1 MIMCTIEMATLLIIL
16 TSVFLLASCQIAPNY
31 ETHRL
36 TSALA
41 PATVTPFT
49 ETRTETVLKTHP
61 LRVRVTSDVW
71 ITETT
76 NVNEVVTA
84 FVTVYSYFP
93 ANPRTVTSV
102 MRVTSTPV
110 IIRTVEI
117 MVTPTL
123 TVTSVFTSFVTT
135 TQTVRFWQSITHV
148 SVAHSVLT
156 VPVWSTQTL
165 VQEETT
171 TVTQALTTTVTSFT
185 KNLNRG
191 YLPPQ

>member
-1 MIMCTIEMATLLIIL
+1 MAPVSQLLL
-16 TSVFLLASCQIAPNY
+16 VLAFALGNCQRPNY
-31 ETHRL
+31 ETHVL
-36 TSALA
+36 TAALA
-41 PATVTPFT
+41 PSTLEPFT
-49 ETRTETVLKTHP
+49 ETRHETVYKTHP

-76 NVNEVVTA
+76 NVNEVVTHS
-84 FVTVYSYFP
+84 VTVYSYFP
-93 ANPRTVTSV
+93 ANPRTITSV

-123 TVTSVFTSFVTT
+123 TMTSVFTSFVTT

-148 SVAHSVLT
+148 SVAHSVET

-165 VQEETT
+165 VQESTT
-171 TVTQALTTTVTSFT
+171 TVTRVITTVVTSFT
-185 KNLNRG
+185 HTPVTSITRS
-191 YLPPQ
+191 YLPPN

>member
-1 MIMCTIEMATLLIIL
+1 MAIFL
-16 TSVFLLASCQIAPNY
+16 VFFTAFCALANCQIAPEY

-49 ETRTETVLKTHP
+49 ETRVETVFKTHP

-76 NVNEVVTA
+76 NVNELVTS

-110 IIRTVEI
+110 IISTVEI

-171 TVTQALTTTVTSFT
+171 TVTQQFTTTVTSFT
-185 KNLNRG
+185 SRLNRG